1 MLPVYIFD
9 LDNTLFDT
17 RSIPSS
23 VTSGL
28 FECIRKFNHRH
39 ECVSDSVLSQVF
51 EESWSLPFPTIAAK
65 YSLPEQMVNAWRQCH
80 ETLTFTEPLL
90 PFPDVHEALSTLRT
104 RQHELCLLTSGY
116 RGFQQAKINALGLA
130 KYFDLVLIDSVDE
143 SHAGKESILAEL
155 LQLRDWKPADLRI
168 VGDSETNEI
177 AAGIRLQI
185 PTIQIL
191 RPGIR
196 KAETAS
202 RHIMTL
208 LELL

>member
-1 MLPVYIFD
+1 
-9 LDNTLFDT
+9 
-17 RSIPSS
+17 
-23 VTSGL
+23 
-28 FECIRKFNHRH
+28 
-39 ECVSDSVLSQVF
+39 
-51 EESWSLPFPTIAAK
+51 
-65 YSLPEQMVNAWRQCH
+65 
-80 ETLTFTEPLL
+80 
-90 PFPDVHEALSTLRT
+90 
-104 RQHELCLLTSGY
+104 
-116 RGFQQAKINALGLA
+116 
-130 KYFDLVLIDSVDE
+130 VDE

-191 RPGIR
+191 RPGIQ